1 MNVDHLREASKVIYI
16 TPPFHS
22 RLFFE
27 NSELDLIASMVLC
40 FRSWFPV
47 RFISIFNS
55 IYALQY
61 PYPMFFTPLFFLHTH
76 IYFVSLPLDFKQTPT
91 HAIAHPNLI
100 TRRQR
105 MKILVLLPNRPLNG
119 SRQMSR
125 RQLVSLNPRETHIP
139 ICRLSTIPL
148 LPPLLRRAG
157 NLQKPSMRQQMEV
170 KARIP
175 KLHHPLRHRRVF
187 IIKSPIEVGEQI
199 RFLDEHDG
207 IHVVVVPAC

>member
-1 MNVDHLREASKVIYI
+1 
-16 TPPFHS
+16 
-22 RLFFE
+22 
-27 NSELDLIASMVLC
+27 
-40 FRSWFPV
+40 
-47 RFISIFNS
+47 
-55 IYALQY
+55 
-61 PYPMFFTPLFFLHTH
+61 
-76 IYFVSLPLDFKQTPT
+76 
-91 HAIAHPNLI
+91 
-100 TRRQR
+100 

-207 IHVVVVPAC
+207 IHAVVVPAC